1 MTATLTHTRRSE
13 FIAGAKDTL
22 PLMLGAAPFGLIFAA
37 LAITGGLSPAATL
50 GMSLFVFAGSSQFIA
65 VGLLAQAATIPVIII
80 TTFVVNL
87 RHMLYSASLAPM
99 MKHLSQK
106 WLLPLGFWLTDETY
120 AVVIRRYPQDDG
132 SPYKHWYHFGS
143 SAAMYINWQLWTIFG
158 IIAGQQIQ
166 DAQSWGLDFAMLV
179 TFIGIVVPMLVTRPM
194 LACAITAGL
203 VALVARDLPY
213 NLGLMAGALAGI
225 IVGYTLES
233 VYPSPDPNAAGSSG
247 STEPANLTAV
257 PEAESPGP

>member
-1 MTATLTHTRRSE
+1 MTSTHSTSQTSYTRQGE
-13 FIAGAKDTL
+13 FIAGVKDTF
-22 PLMLGAAPFGLIFAA
+22 PLMLGAAPFGIIFGA
-37 LAITGGLSPAATL
+37 LAITSGLSAAATL

-65 VGLLAQAATIPVIII
+65 VGLLARAASLPVIIL

-87 RHMLYSASLAPM
+87 RHMLYSASLAPY

-132 SPYKHWYHFGS
+132 SPYQHWYHFGS
-143 SAAMYINWQLWTIFG
+143 SIAMYLNWQLWTIIG
-158 IIAGQQIQ
+158 LVAGQQIQ

-203 VALVARDLPY
+203 VAVIARDLPY

-225 IVGYTLES
+225 AIGFTLES
-233 VYPSPDPNAAGSSG
+233 LNPPSPTSQNTTTELIASDADGSL
-247 STEPANLTAV
+247 P
-257 PEAESPGP
+257 